1 MDKRTKEE
9 RKLAIKLDRLS
20 ESIERLRF
28 EEYLKFVTNRK
39 RMLWN
44 YFVGGLAR
52 GLGSAIGFTILGAL
66 LLYFL
71 TSIASKNL
79 PFISDFIKEI
89 MNVIN
94 NYAK

>member
-9 RKLAIKLDRLS
+9 KKLATKLDRLT

-28 EEYLKFVTNRK
+28 EEYLNFVTNRK
-39 RMLWN
+39 RMVWN
-44 YFVGGLAR
+44 YFIGGLAR

-71 TSIASKNL
+71 TSLASKNL
-79 PFISDFIKEI
+79 PIISDFIQDI
-89 MNVIN
+89 IDVIDQ
-94 NYAK
+94 YTK